1 MTGFTYQLLDISS
14 TLAVF
19 FKQSEAASG
28 HRPVTE
34 FINSYRD
41 HQLQIIIGSC
51 GNHPSIKKAGEI
63 MPKTTAKTSAK
74 TSNKTSSA
82 KSAKTSAKASTAKVI
97 PSMSVPSSIK
107 QALPFV
113 PVAALD
119 RLAAH
124 LDPNQARAMVLSRV
138 DENQKAALATIK
150 RVKGTVDRF
159 VPSLPGED
167 MIRTAVKTNVDFA
180 VKLAKKQADFVG
192 KAVKTVAA

>member
-1 MTGFTYQLLDISS
+1 
-14 TLAVF
+14 
-19 FKQSEAASG
+19 
-28 HRPVTE
+28 
-34 FINSYRD
+34 
-41 HQLQIIIGSC
+41 
-51 GNHPSIKKAGEI
+51 
-63 MPKTTAKTSAK
+63 
-74 TSNKTSSA
+74 
-82 KSAKTSAKASTAKVI
+82 
-97 PSMSVPSSIK
+97 MSVPSSIK